1 MGLKSFRELI
11 VWQKSMDL
19 CEEIYEIVSSFP
31 PSEVYGLTAQLKRA
45 VISIPSNI
53 AEGASRN
60 STKEFIQFLYIANGS
75 LSEVETQLE
84 LAVRLKFIGEEKIP
98 VENIKYIRVML
109 LSLIRSLKN
118 K

>member
-1 MGLKSFRELI
+1 MSLKSFKELV

-31 PSEVYGLTAQLKRA
+31 TSEIYGLTAQLKRA
-45 VISIPSNI
+45 AISVPSNI

-84 LAVRLKFIGEEKIP
+84 LAVRLKFSEEEKIP
-98 VENIKYIRVML
+98 IEKIKHIRAML
-109 LSLIRSLKN
+109 LGLIKSLKN